1 MLHKVKQMWCLLYLA
16 CVVHSIS
23 YISMTVTS
31 STTEINALATYS
43 FVINRQYDPVNFK
56 FTASPSAVPLSS
68 TIVITLPS
76 QFITISTSSTL
87 PCTNTADG
95 QSLTCSVNTA
105 AKTITVTDYYSS
117 SALLSNTQITFN
129 VNNVVNAYKA
139 GASDNFFWE
148 IVAPNA
154 TTIEQGPPISNTVY
168 STKIIYTAGSFQ
180 CKESTIQLARLVL
193 AELMSAVSRP
203 LSLNLRQPIPFHQ
216 RGN

>member
-16 CVVHSIS
+16 CVVQSIS
-23 YISMTVTS
+23 YISMTVTT

-76 QFITISTSSTL
+76 QFITISSSSTL
-87 PCTNTADG
+87 PCTNTANS
-95 QSLTCSVNTA
+95 QSLACSINTA

-117 SALLSNTQITFN
+117 SSSLSNTQLTFT
-129 VNNVVNAYKA
+129 VDNVVNAYKA

-154 TTIEQGPPISNTVY
+154 TIFEQGPPISNTVY
-168 STKIIYTAGSFQ
+168 TTKIIYTAGSFL
-180 CKESTIQLARLVL
+180 CKRLV
-193 AELMSAVSRP
+193 
-203 LSLNLRQPIPFHQ
+203 I
-216 RGN
+216 